1 MRWKMQKPEV
11 VSVDMLMTVKHKIG
25 ISSFAYCFARGSRSF
40 FKPQQIMTPHDL
52 IDKAVALEVGA
63 VQFGDNMPL
72 EAYTDEELEQIR
84 IHAEKCGIELEAGM
98 RKATA
103 ERLSEYIRIT
113 HIIGGSVLRVI
124 TDGIGFTP
132 DMHDFCRI
140 LASVIPQLEESGV
153 VLGIE
158 NHDRFSAR
166 EYAQMVETINHP
178 QVGLTVD
185 TVNSLSHEEH
195 IDEVLKYMAPYCVC
209 LHMKDYVIKRYN
221 GGGGLKITGASLG
234 TGRLDIRRCYEE
246 CRIKSNRDFNV
257 ILESWMEPGETLEET
272 LRIEDEWVHMGVSY
286 LKTIL

>member
-1 MRWKMQKPEV
+1 MAV
-11 VSVDMLMTVKHKIG
+11 THKIG
-25 ISSFAYCFARGSRSF
+25 ISSFTYCFACGSRPCT
-40 FKPQQIMTPHDL
+40 KPQHIMTPRDL
-52 IDKAVALEVGA
+52 IDKAVSLGADA

-72 EAYTDEELEQIR
+72 EVYNDEELEQLR
-84 IHAEKCGIELEAGM
+84 VHAEACGVETEVGM

-103 ERLSEYIRIT
+103 ERLSDYIRIT
-113 HIIGGSVLRVI
+113 HKVGGRVLRVI
-124 TDGIGFTP
+124 TDGISFTP
-132 DMHDFCRI
+132 DMHELCRI
-140 LASVIPQLEESGV
+140 LTSMIPQLEERGV

-166 EYAQMVETINHP
+166 EYAEIVETINHP

-185 TVNSLSHEEH
+185 TVNSLSREEH

-246 CRIKSNRDFNV
+246 CRNKSDRNFNV
-257 ILESWMEPGETLEET
+257 ILESWMEPCETLEET
-272 LRIEDEWVHMGVSY
+272 LIIEDEWAGAGVSY

>member
-1 MRWKMQKPEV
+1 M
-11 VSVDMLMTVKHKIG
+11 SVKHKIG
-25 ISSFAYCFARGSRSF
+25 ISSFAYCFACGSRPF
-40 FKPQQIMTPHDL
+40 TKPQHIMTPHDL
-52 IDKAVALEVGA
+52 IDKAVALGADA

-72 EAYTDEELEQIR
+72 EVYSDEELERIR
-84 IHAEKCGIELEAGM
+84 VHAEKCGIETEVGM
-98 RKATA
+98 RRATA
-103 ERLSEYIRIT
+103 ERLSDYIRIT
-113 HIIGGSVLRVI
+113 HQIRGRVLRVI
-124 TDGIGFTP
+124 TDGTGFTP
-132 DMHDFCRI
+132 DLHEICRTA
-140 LASVIPQLEESGV
+140 ASLIPQLEECGV

-166 EYAQMVETINHP
+166 DYAKMAETIDHP

-195 IDEVLKYMAPYCVC
+195 INEVLEYMAPYCVC

-221 GGGGLKITGASLG
+221 GGGGLKITGACPG

-246 CRIKSNRDFNV
+246 CRIKSNRNFNI

-272 LRIEDEWVHMGVSY
+272 MRIEDEWAGAGVSY

>member
-1 MRWKMQKPEV
+1 M
-11 VSVDMLMTVKHKIG
+11 SVKHKIG
-25 ISSFAYCFARGSRSF
+25 ISSFAYCFACGSRPF
-40 FKPQQIMTPHDL
+40 TKPQHIMTPHDL
-52 IDKAVALEVGA
+52 IDKAVALGADA

-72 EAYTDEELEQIR
+72 EVYSDEELERIR
-84 IHAEKCGIELEAGM
+84 VHAEKCGIETEVGM

-103 ERLSEYIRIT
+103 ERLSDYIRIT
-113 HIIGGSVLRVI
+113 HQIRGRVLRVI
-124 TDGIGFTP
+124 TDGTGFTP
-132 DMHDFCRI
+132 DLHEICRTA
-140 LASVIPQLEESGV
+140 ASLIPQLEECGV

-166 EYAQMVETINHP
+166 DYAKMAETIDHP

-195 IDEVLKYMAPYCVC
+195 INEVLEYMAPYCVC

-221 GGGGLKITGASLG
+221 GGGGLKITGACPG

-246 CRIKSNRDFNV
+246 CRIKSNRNFNI

-272 LRIEDEWVHMGVSY
+272 MRIEDEWAGAGVSY
-286 LKTIL
+286 LKTLL

>member
-1 MRWKMQKPEV
+1 
-11 VSVDMLMTVKHKIG
+11 MLMTVKHKIG
-25 ISSFAYCFARGSRSF
+25 ISSFTYCFACGSRSF
-40 FKPQQIMTPHDL
+40 FKPQRIMTPHDL
-52 IDKAVALEVGA
+52 IDKAVALEVDA

-72 EAYTDEELEQIR
+72 EVYSDEELEQIR
-84 IHAEKCGIELEAGM
+84 IHAERCSIELEAGM

-132 DMHDFCRI
+132 DMHEFCMI

-185 TVNSLSHEEH
+185 TVNSLSQEEH
-195 IDEVLKYMAPYCVC
+195 IDEVLKYMAPHCVC

-221 GGGGLKITGASLG
+221 GGGGLKITGAGLG
-234 TGRLDIRRCYEE
+234 TGRLDVRRCYEE
-246 CRIKSNRDFNV
+246 CRIKSNRDFNI
-257 ILESWMEPGETLEET
+257 ILESRMEPGETLEET
-272 LRIEDEWVHMGVSY
+272 LRIEDEWARMGVSY
-286 LKTIL
+286 LKTIRKKL